1 MKPVTLQKLT
11 LVAERV
17 LRDDLLKLLRKHGA
31 TGWTITQV
39 EGEGSRGVRATEWE
53 GRNVQIDTL
62 VPQQIADAILDEVS
76 GKYFED
82 WALIAYTVEARILR
96 GGKYFRGETP

>member
-1 MKPVTLQKLT
+1 MKPATLQKLT
-11 LVAERV
+11 LIAERV

-31 TGWTITQV
+31 SGWTITQV

-62 VPQQIADAILDEVS
+62 VATEIADAILTEVAR
-76 GKYFED
+76 KYFED
-82 WALIAYTVEARILR
+82 WAVIAYTVEARVMR
-96 GGKYFRGETP
+96 GGKYLPDS

>member
-1 MKPVTLQKLT
+1 MKPATLQKLT
-11 LVAERV
+11 LISERV
-17 LRDDLLKLLRKHGA
+17 LRDDLLKLLRMHGA
-31 TGWTITQV
+31 SGWTITQV

-62 VPQQIADAILDEVS
+62 VPQEIADAILVEVS

-82 WALIAYTVEARILR
+82 WALIAYTVEARVLR
-96 GGKYFRGETP
+96 GGKYFAGD

>member
-1 MKPVTLQKLT
+1 MKPAILQKLS
-11 LVAERV
+11 LIAERV

-31 TGWTITQV
+31 SGWTITQV

-62 VPQQIADAILDEVS
+62 VSKEIADAIMEEVS
-76 GKYFED
+76 DKYFED
-82 WALIAYTVEARILR
+82 WAVIAYTVEARVLR
-96 GGKYFRGETP
+96 GGKYVQGG

>member
-1 MKPVTLQKLT
+1 MKPITLLKLT
-11 LVAERV
+11 LIAERV

-62 VPQQIADAILDEVS
+62 VPGEIADAILDEAAA
-76 GKYFED
+76 KYFED
-82 WALIAYTVEARILR
+82 WAVIAYTVEARVLR
-96 GGKYFRGETP
+96 GGKYLKGE

>member
-11 LVAERV
+11 LIAERV
-17 LRDDLLKLLRKHGA
+17 LRDDLLKLLRKNGA
-31 TGWTITQV
+31 SGWTVTQV
-39 EGEGSRGVRATEWE
+39 EGEGSRGVRASEWE

-62 VPQQIADAILDEVS
+62 VPTEVADAILEEVS

-82 WALIAYTVEARILR
+82 WAVIAYTVEARVLR
-96 GGKYFRGETP
+96 GRKYLKDG

>member
-1 MKPVTLQKLT
+1 MNPATLQKLT
-11 LVAERV
+11 LIAERV

-53 GRNVQIDTL
+53 GRNVQIDSL
-62 VPQQIADAILDEVS
+62 VPREIADSILEEVS

-82 WALIAYTVEARILR
+82 WAVIAYTVEAHVLR
-96 GGKYFRGETP
+96 GGKYQK

>member
-1 MKPVTLQKLT
+1 MKPATLQKLT

-31 TGWTITQV
+31 SGWTITQV
-39 EGEGSRGVRATEWE
+39 EGEGSRGVRASEWE

-62 VPQQIADAILDEVS
+62 VPNEIADAILADFS
-76 GKYFED
+76 DKYFED
-82 WALIAYTVEARILR
+82 WAVIAYTVEARVLR
-96 GGKYFRGETP
+96 GGKYLRDA

>member
-17 LRDDLLKLLRKHGA
+17 LRDDLLKLLRRHGA

-62 VPQQIADAILDEVS
+62 VPQRIADAILEEVS

-82 WALIAYTVEARILR
+82 WALIAYAVEARVLR
-96 GGKYFRGETP
+96 AGKYLGGDAP

>member
-1 MKPVTLQKLT
+1 MKPAILQKLS
-11 LVAERV
+11 LIAERV

-31 TGWTITQV
+31 SGWTITQV

-62 VPQQIADAILDEVS
+62 VSKEIADAIMEEVS
-76 GKYFED
+76 AKYFED
-82 WALIAYTVEARILR
+82 WAVIAYTVEARVLR
-96 GGKYFRGETP
+96 GEKYVQGG